1 MNIKE
6 EAAKMKL
13 ALPLMASASAE
24 KEIPRSFT

>member
-13 ALPLMASASAE
+13 ASPLMASCGKKKFRAPSHD
-24 KEIPRSFT
+24 